1 LCLHQVTLA
10 LDGELTYTPCAK
22 CYDKDRIYFTV
33 LEKRLDNNPALS
45 VDGVLEVEITGVNE
59 APKMHMYDKGRNVVP
74 TSSAVTLPMEQNNG
88 NAEYR
93 DAVFIVAGYD
103 ADYKD
108 VLDLTVQRP
117 THGTLTVYR
126 QVTNV
131 ELVEQ
136 DCTQS
141 WNTRQIVW
149 GSLISNMST
158 LADVDKVYLPTP
170 CNANFETTHMAWVA
184 VVVKYVP
191 SEDYFG
197 EDVIKVRH
205 LDSCKMLLLNCIWI
219 VAIEMYTLY

>member
-1 LCLHQVTLA
+1 M
-10 LDGELTYTPCAK
+10 
-22 CYDKDRIYFTV
+22 
-33 LEKRLDNNPALS
+33 
-45 VDGVLEVEITGVNE
+45 NE

-74 TSSAVTLPMEQNNG
+74 ASSAVTLPMEQNNG

-108 VLDLTVQRP
+108 VLELTVQRP

-219 VAIEMYTLY
+219 VAIEMYTIY